1 MDGEGYKLSVGRR
14 DMLGMWAWQRSPRP
28 RATGPRLVLRRAATD
43 NSAAARVWQIQIFC
57 PRVESERHALTNVQ
71 PAPRRRG
78 KRVIECAV
86 HGEHNGAATAVWRH
100 IVLKERLVEQVD
112 LPAVNLRMLV
122 AEKRA
127 TWERCEEVRPAFGIL
142 RCAWFLL
149 DGLNS
154 TWSAPPL
161 TEALFPDNVECTTVR
176 FDSPPTW
183 IAPPFAVA
191 LLAMSAESSTRTLEP
206 PVTRSAPP
214 DCAELSRMVH
224 ATRVRIAECTPIA
237 PVAWPRSETCRRST

>member
-1 MDGEGYKLSVGRR
+1 MSFDAWPRALTTRQARHCAKPTRSARLWHRSALSACVSRRTNGTSSIGSQTGGVGEPARR
-14 DMLGMWAWQRSPRP
+14 ARNGDRCASRAIVSGHTWIWLYRRWRTQTARRTRP

-112 LPAVNLRMLV
+112 LPAVNLERASAHGSTVPRQRRVHDGQVRLSADLDRTAIRSGLV
-122 AEKRA
+122 GD
-127 TWERCEEVRPAFGIL
+127 ER
-142 RCAWFLL
+142 
-149 DGLNS
+149 
-154 TWSAPPL
+154 
-161 TEALFPDNVECTTVR
+161 
-176 FDSPPTW
+176 
-183 IAPPFAVA
+183 
-191 LLAMSAESSTRTLEP
+191 
-206 PVTRSAPP
+206 
-214 DCAELSRMVH
+214 
-224 ATRVRIAECTPIA
+224 
-237 PVAWPRSETCRRST
+237 